1 MAAQVSRDVSGW
13 PSGSVHRRALS
24 SPCGGQPRTFT
35 IRPIATLQPHQLT
48 PERAETLAPSTVD
61 RVWRADLP
69 NVQNL
74 VALHDRSAAERQGAG
89 QRDVEEIEPRDLCE
103 EALRTANHAA
113 GGHIVLRSVPR
124 AHEASVLVDPP
135 LGQVCEE
142 VPASPGHRE
151 ELSLGVPHG
160 VLARPNDLA
169 RGQLGCRADLDL
181 VSQLLPPGRNG
192 ARRYAPPP
200 DHASEHWEPSTARR
214 VPARCPAGS
223 RKFPPFT
230 STTGGKSVPSRS
242 PATTTISG
250 RGMTHRAQTSDIRR
264 ARASRTGP
272 LGETRHPL
280 G

>member
-1 MAAQVSRDVSGW
+1 MPSGAWTPPPMIEELPPVQPPGGHGAALRLGRRSPMAAQVSRDVSGW
-13 PSGSVHRRALS
+13 QSWSVHRRALS
-24 SPCGGQPRTFT
+24 SPCRGQPRTFT
-35 IRPIATLQPHQLT
+35 TRPIATLQPHQ
-48 PERAETLAPSTVD
+48 PTLSGPKPLRRPSTVD

-69 NVQNL
+69 DVQNL
-74 VALHDRSAAERQGAG
+74 VALHGRSAAERQGAG

-103 EALRTANHAA
+103 EALRTANHPA

-181 VSQLLPPGRNG
+181 VSHLLPPGRNG
-192 ARRYAPPP
+192 ARRYAPPR

-223 RKFPPFT
+223 QSFRHSLPP
-230 STTGGKSVPSRS
+230 
-242 PATTTISG
+242 PAAS
-250 RGMTHRAQTSDIRR
+250 SDRC
-264 ARASRTGP
+264 T
-272 LGETRHPL
+272 L
-280 G
+280 